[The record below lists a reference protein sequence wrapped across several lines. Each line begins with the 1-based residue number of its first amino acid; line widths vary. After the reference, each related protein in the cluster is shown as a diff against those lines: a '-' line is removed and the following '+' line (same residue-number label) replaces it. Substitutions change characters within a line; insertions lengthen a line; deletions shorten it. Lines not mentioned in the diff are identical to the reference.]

1 MSAMLSSISPRHTSW
16 AESETPKFKVNPTQI
31 WPEFSVVSAI
41 VRPLKEIQTNII
53 IQYYSH
59 VLKRRGE
66 ALKAKSC
73 SGPQVN
79 HKCAGRCQQDIL
91 LKGFIAFV
99 LIFCQQANHMCEP
112 SMRRGN
118 NHVLPELWP
127 LLRGRVFKE
136 SLCVIIWRC

>member
-1 MSAMLSSISPRHTSW
+1 MSGEIIVGIGAL
-16 AESETPKFKVNPTQI
+16 
-31 WPEFSVVSAI
+31 SAI

-73 SGPQVN
+73 SGLQVN

-99 LIFCQQANHMCEP
+99 LIFCQQANHMCVSLHMPREGML
-112 SMRRGN
+112 SLEWMTLKTDCL
-118 NHVLPELWP
+118 VLTDGP
-127 LLRGRVFKE
+127 
-136 SLCVIIWRC
+136 